1 MRAAGGRRAEEYD
14 RPMEAAVARVEAM
27 EGLPHALRQ
36 LGLDTE
42 RPTLALIGGAASVDG
57 PTLERLRT
65 IFASLVPTVERLGAT
80 VVDGGTDAGV
90 MRLLGS
96 ERAASSASFPL
107 VGVVVEA
114 LSAEATEPNHTHFVL
129 VPGERW
135 GDETPWLARVA
146 GLLAGSRASLT
157 LLVNGGEIALRDAAA
172 SVAERRAVLV
182 VVGSGRTADTIGRE
196 MRRRTGDA
204 DTEELVTSGLVRTV
218 EFTGTSGA
226 VVAAAVAELLEEA
239 S

>member
-1 MRAAGGRRAEEYD
+1 
-14 RPMEAAVARVEAM
+14 MEAAIARVEAM
-27 EGLPHALRQ
+27 DDLPRALGE
-36 LGLDTE
+36 LGLGTG
-42 RPTLALIGGAASVDG
+42 RPTIALVGGAGSVDEA
-57 PTLERLRT
+57 TLERLRA

-107 VGVVVEA
+107 VGVVVA
-114 LSAEATEPNHTHFVL
+114 SLADEATEPNHTHFVL

-146 GLLAGSRASLT
+146 GVLAGDGPSLT

-172 SVAERRAVLV
+172 SVAERRPVLV
-182 VVGSGRTADTIGRE
+182 VVGSGRTADTIARDV
-196 MRRRTGDA
+196 RRRTGDA
-204 DTEELVTSGLVRTV
+204 DTQELVTSGLMRTV
-218 EFTGTSGA
+218 EFRGGSGA
-226 VVAAAVAELLEEA
+226 TVAAAVEELLE
-239 S
+239 STR